1 MKFFEKQLHNLEEF
15 VANNL
20 PTLYKLLKKA
30 KVLYQKS
37 KYYILK
43 ARSNHKDI
51 IYDDKFFNKNL
62 EWNVPIAA
70 KLTGVLIDYFN
81 PSSVVDL
88 GCGNAE
94 FLSEFQKRGIPIQG
108 YEGSRSAIEKAL
120 VDKKYIQLFDLR
132 NKIELDKRYDL
143 ALCLEVAEHIENKFS
158 QRLVENLT
166 NLSDTII
173 FTAATPG
180 QGGHFHIN
188 EQPHEFWVNIFK
200 ERNYDYDDKI
210 TERVKAAMREKKIL
224 WWYCDNLMIFR
235 KAI

>member
-1 MKFFEKQLHNLEEF
+1 MKFFERQMHNLEEF
-15 VANNL
+15 VANQL
-20 PTLYKLLKKA
+20 PTLYKLLKKV
-30 KVLYQKS
+30 KVFYQKA
-37 KYYILK
+37 KYYTLK
-43 ARSNHKDI
+43 ARSNHKDV

-70 KLTGVLIDYFN
+70 KLAGVLIDYFN
-81 PSSVVDL
+81 PVSVVDL

-94 FLSEFQKRGIPIQG
+94 FISEFQKKGIAIQG

-120 VDKKYIQLFDLR
+120 IDKKYIRLFDLR
-132 NKIELDKRYDL
+132 NKIESDKRYGL

-173 FTAATPG
+173 FTAAPPG

-188 EQPHEFWVNIFK
+188 EQPREFWVNIFK
-200 ERNYDYDDKI
+200 ERNYDYDGQM
-210 TERVKAAMREKKIL
+210 TERVKTAMREKKIL

-235 KAI
+235 KSV